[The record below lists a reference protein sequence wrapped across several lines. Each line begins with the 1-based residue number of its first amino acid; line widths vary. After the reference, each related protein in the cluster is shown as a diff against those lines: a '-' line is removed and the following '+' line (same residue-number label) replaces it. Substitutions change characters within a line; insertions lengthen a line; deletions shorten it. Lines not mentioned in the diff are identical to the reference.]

1 MKFII
6 YDPRTLLHNFFINCL
21 KIELYKT
28 LSIEEVIIINSTS
41 IDYDRYD
48 LKKDIILIFLNPQFL
63 KTDKDILNEFHKI
76 SKLFIL
82 KIQYITEPLDY
93 LIDKK
98 VWENTIKI
106 LNPIFLWTYSRGNIG
121 KLATAKRIIKI
132 SPKFNEFYNLSSD
145 NSVNYIKKK
154 RTDKIIF
161 IGNPDTEFRKNIIK
175 EFGDLL
181 IIYDTVWDIESWK
194 NIIGENLFFLNIH
207 RRGNSECLETFRIIP
222 LLSNGSVVLSD
233 IVCDDDM
240 EEYRNY
246 NIFFEKKEKL
256 LSLFLDIQK
265 NINYEDIYERMI
277 TFRNMET
284 MQKELFEKNDFSK
297 MIFPNKFFKMN
308 SI

>member
-1 MKFII
+1 MRFII
-6 YDPRTLLHNFFINCL
+6 YDPKTLLHNFFINCL
-21 KIELYKT
+21 KIELDKI
-28 LSIEEVIIINSTS
+28 LSVEEVIIINSTF

-76 SKLFIL
+76 AKLFIL

-98 VWENTIKI
+98 VCENTIKI
-106 LNPIFLWTYSRGNIG
+106 LNPIFLWTYSHGNIG
-121 KLATAKRIIKI
+121 KLATSKKIFKI
-132 SPKFNEFYNLSSD
+132 SPKFNQFYKFSSD

-161 IGNPDTEFRKNIIK
+161 IGNPDIESRQNIIK

-194 NIIGENLFFLNIH
+194 NIIDENLFFLNIH

-222 LLSNGSVVLSD
+222 LLSNGCIVLSD

-240 EEYRNY
+240 EEYSNY

-284 MQKELFEKNDFSK
+284 MKKELFQKND
-297 MIFPNKFFKMN
+297 FFKMN
-308 SI
+308 F